1 MTVSTCADQRR
12 CSLLWCM
19 IAAIKGLCSPGHRIL
34 GSSSTCCKRRVD
46 RPVSVCFCVKH
57 ALPNAHR
64 GSFLPRARQSFLL
77 EQGPPLCEECV
88 SDALPH
94 TGRSIDTHVRTG
106 RGSAHRC
113 QSACRSQSKD
123 HSFIFCIP
131 PAGQRSSDAPKRQ
144 KSPQSQKKAASAHHY
159 SKQPRKFIVGF

>member
-19 IAAIKGLCSPGHRIL
+19 IAAIKGLCSPGRRIL
-34 GSSSTCCKRRVD
+34 GSSSTCCKRHVA

-94 TGRSIDTHVRTG
+94 TQAGALTRTSDRAG
-106 RGSAHRC
+106 AAHTGVNQHAGPGQRII
-113 QSACRSQSKD
+113 
-123 HSFIFCIP
+123 HSFSASLLQVSEAPMHQNVRKVQKAKKKKKGCFCT
-131 PAGQRSSDAPKRQ
+131 SL
-144 KSPQSQKKAASAHHY
+144 
-159 SKQPRKFIVGF
+159 F